1 MVPKELDGH
10 EQLVDQEERDVL
22 LEVLLQG
29 LVVEPLRV
37 LLKTSPVQRVDVPG
51 GLLKQSKLLFSSTA
65 RL

>member
-1 MVPKELDGH
+1 MVPEELDGH

-29 LVVEPLRV
+29 LVVEPLCV

-51 GLLKQSKLLFSSTA
+51 GLLKQSKLFFSSTA
-65 RL
+65 QM

>member
-1 MVPKELDGH
+1 MVPEELDGH

-51 GLLKQSKLLFSSTA
+51 GLLKQSKLLFPSTA
-65 RL
+65 QL

>member
-1 MVPKELDGH
+1 MVPEELNGH

-51 GLLKQSKLLFSSTA
+51 RLLKQSKLLISSTA
-65 RL
+65 QL

>member
-1 MVPKELDGH
+1 MVPEELDGH